1 MAYDTHARVAENF
14 HAFYVHVLRFLY
26 EYGRA
31 VVSAVA
37 QYHDVAGGRVDVRH
51 NAHSVLVYKELVAE
65 PAVIQVLAFGAVHVH
80 TAGND
85 AVQVSA

>member
-1 MAYDTHARVAENF
+1 M
-14 HAFYVHVLRFLY
+14 
-26 EYGRA
+26 
-31 VVSAVA
+31 SAVA